1 MAVRSDFGK
10 FGDTRNTTVQVTHP
24 STNCRE
30 EPSNLHAPRPRHFPS
45 RQRQRQSTGKKSETG
60 PQGVRESA
68 VETFHK
74 RGGGSRVTK
83 AIFCSRSLLTLV
95 RRSSGIGKTERGSKA
110 GSGHNEIRS
119 DIDKYQR
126 TGVTGFFFLLPR
138 TITLRN
144 RIHHRTRLH
153 RTDSPSQQGVLER
166 NADGVKAESDM
177 VSSENSSEMVLHTQS
192 RRQRRA
198 AHWQARRIVAARPLC
213 TSQKTESTLF

>member
-126 TGVTGFFFLLPR
+126 TGFTGFFS
-138 TITLRN
+138 
-144 RIHHRTRLH
+144 
-153 RTDSPSQQGVLER
+153 SPSTHHYFEKPHPSSHTTTQNGLSITTGRSRKKCRWCEGRERHGKFRKQQR
-166 NADGVKAESDM
+166 DG
-177 VSSENSSEMVLHTQS
+177 
-192 RRQRRA
+192 A
-198 AHWQARRIVAARPLC
+198 AH
-213 TSQKTESTLF
+213 TEQKTASRSPLASKKNRGG